1 MKKYRCKIC
10 GFIYDDAKEKI
21 KFEDLPED
29 WTCPLCGAPKQMF
42 EEIIEETKA
51 IPKEEQN
58 LENNIDDLRALS
70 NYEKAFICSNLA
82 KACEKEYKDEEKQ
95 LFLNLAKNFLH
106 TEKEV
111 ESDWKSLESK
121 IQKDIIVFDEAMKVA
136 DECGDRGAKRIIT
149 WASKTA
155 NVMKMLIET
164 YEKKGLDYIVKS
176 KIWVCDI
183 CGFVYIG
190 DEPPKVCPICKVPS
204 LKILEVI

>member
-10 GFIYDDAKEKI
+10 GFIYDEAKEKV

-29 WTCPLCGAPKQMF
+29 WTCPLCGAPKEMF
-42 EEIIEETKA
+42 EEIIEESSQKSQ
-51 IPKEEQN
+51 EQN
-58 LENNIDDLRALS
+58 EQENDTDDLRILS

-82 KACEKEYKDEEKQ
+82 KACEKEYKEEEKI
-95 LFLNLAKNFLH
+95 LFENLAKNFLS
-106 TEKEV
+106 TEKERS
-111 ESDWKSLESK
+111 SDLKSLQSK
-121 IQKDIIVFDEAMKVA
+121 IEEDIKLFEEAMQVA
-136 DECGDRGAKRIIT
+136 NDFNDRGAKRVIN

-155 NVMKMLIET
+155 NIMKMLVEN
-164 YEKKGLDYIVKS
+164 YRQKGLDYITNN